1 MKHLMML
8 LVCLALIIPSTGCC
22 WSHGQGFGAG
32 YGAGYGGG
40 CAPSGCPNG
49 ACGSPYG
56 YAPQYQGA
64 YYGGTTTTAGMTPYA
79 PYAVAP
85 GYPIQAAINPIPTY

>member
-1 MKHLMML
+1 MKQLLML
-8 LVCLALIIPSTGCC
+8 LVCLALVIPSAGCC
-22 WSHGQGFGAG
+22 WSHGMG

-40 CAPSGCPNG
+40 GCPGGGCPGG

-64 YYGGTTTTAGMTPYA
+64 YYGGTTTTAGVAPYSPYA
-79 PYAVAP
+79 YGPI
-85 GYPIQAAINPIPTY
+85 YPTTAAINPLPTY